1 MLTATVQ
8 TCRAGSE
15 NVLTDTSSRHVPLA
29 PLPPNIPKNCTH
41 GRRTGLSDAPRPGFL
56 QMPYQ
61 VNGELIERA
70 LCLYD
75 AGLNPSE
82 AAHDMF
88 GVVLH

>member
-1 MLTATVQ
+1 M
-8 TCRAGSE
+8 CPRP
-15 NVLTDTSSRHVPLA
+15 D
-29 PLPPNIPKNCTH
+29 
-41 GRRTGLSDAPRPGFL
+41 LSDAPRPGFL
-56 QMPYQ
+56 QLPYQ

-88 GVVLH
+88 GVLH